1 MRFCA
6 DGEVWCAQAEAKR
19 PTRVNNP
26 AHVITWM
33 PMLIQLITQKIDPQI
48 IARDWANSGNRPA
61 DVNRRAQVFS
71 ASAALRA
78 RQSAGG
84 YAF

>member
-1 MRFCA
+1 
-6 DGEVWCAQAEAKR
+6 
-19 PTRVNNP
+19 
-26 AHVITWM
+26 M

-48 IARDWANSGNRPA
+48 VARDWANSGNRPA